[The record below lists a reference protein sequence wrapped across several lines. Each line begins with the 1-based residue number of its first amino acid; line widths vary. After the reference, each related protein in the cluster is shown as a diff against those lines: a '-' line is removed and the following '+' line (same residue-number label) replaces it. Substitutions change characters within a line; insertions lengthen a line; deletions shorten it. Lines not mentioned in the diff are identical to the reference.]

1 MARGVSSSCDDGG
14 PGGADIDGG
23 GGGGGGCRKREV
35 RQDFHYGPLLQYSSS
50 DDDDDDDR
58 GDMFFGTDDIGE
70 FRDFIYKEDV
80 IEAYRRDCAMK
91 SFRRKQKGWLS
102 VFRCFEFL
110 KALCCIPRR
119 DG

>member
-50 DDDDDDDR
+50 DDDDDDR

-70 FRDFIYKEDV
+70 FRDLIYKEDV